1 MSERTIFLSRL
12 IGLYALIVSISMLFH
27 RAAIIETASELAKA
41 PPLLF
46 IGGLFA
52 LLAGIAM
59 VLLHN
64 SWSGGLL
71 PVVVTLVGW
80 GVLIRG
86 IVMVFISPEG
96 ASTVFEALHFGS
108 LYYLYAAIPFV
119 LGVYLTFAGFTADR
133 A

>member
-12 IGLYALIVSISMLFH
+12 IGLNSLIVSISMLFH
-27 RAAIIETASELAKA
+27 KAAIVATASELAKA

-80 GVLIRG
+80 AVLIRG
-86 IVMVFISPEG
+86 IIMVFISPEG
-96 ASTVFEALHFGS
+96 ASTVYEAMHFGN
-108 LYYLYAAIPFV
+108 LYYVYVAIPFC
-119 LGVYLTFAGFTADR
+119 LGLYLTCSGFTADR